1 LGVTG
6 RMFYMSWSRRIA
18 TTCPLIPLVIA
29 YLPVQT
35 VLTLLHGYL
44 LNGNAAMDS
53 KGMDINS
60 NVFYTPPKAWA
71 ATIRAL
77 IAQKPCK
84 RASHNEMARFDSSI
98 SPLFAHL
105 KVCIWLAFG

>member
-1 LGVTG
+1 
-6 RMFYMSWSRRIA
+6 MFYMSWSWCVA
-18 TTCPLIPLVIA
+18 TTRPLIPLVIA

-60 NVFYTPPKAWA
+60 NNFLHT
-71 ATIRAL
+71 
-77 IAQKPCK
+77 AQ
-84 RASHNEMARFDSSI
+84 SLGSNDSSI
-98 SPLFAHL
+98 DSP
-105 KVCIWLAFG
+105 KTMQTYIPQ